1 MLPRG
6 YVSVVFIIAGGTS
19 ITLMAA
25 RASRCTGHAV
35 SRECPVRCHRPLA
48 QGHTGAGD
56 TLTRFLQAR
65 IINGVRDTQVG
76 GGAKRRAL

>member
-19 ITLMAA
+19 ITLMSPC
-25 RASRCTGHAV
+25 ASRCTGHAA
-35 SRECPVRCHRPLA
+35 SRECAPCVATGRLV

-56 TLTRFLQAR
+56 ALARFLQAR
-65 IINGVRDTQVG
+65 VINGVSDTQVG
-76 GGAKRRAL
+76 SGAKR